1 MLYHARSPG
10 KVFLWA
16 AGLGVVL
23 QLTGSGAW
31 GAECTAI
38 EYAGACD
45 TARVGKQ
52 VYVKNRCPR
61 PVTVSVEVCASTPG
75 PDACRVRSSRVVPGE
90 DAYQGCTA
98 VSPASG
104 AGAAV
109 SYRYRITSE
118 E

>member
-1 MLYHARSPG
+1 MLCNSLLPG
-10 KVFLWA
+10 KFFVWV
-16 AGLGVVL
+16 AGAVVIL
-23 QLTGSGAW
+23 QLTGSGAR
-31 GAECTAI
+31 GAECTAL

-45 TARVGKQ
+45 TAGVGKK
-52 VYVKNRCPR
+52 VYVKTSCPR

-75 PDACRVRSSRVVPGE
+75 PDACRVRSARVVPGE

-104 AGAAV
+104 TGAAV